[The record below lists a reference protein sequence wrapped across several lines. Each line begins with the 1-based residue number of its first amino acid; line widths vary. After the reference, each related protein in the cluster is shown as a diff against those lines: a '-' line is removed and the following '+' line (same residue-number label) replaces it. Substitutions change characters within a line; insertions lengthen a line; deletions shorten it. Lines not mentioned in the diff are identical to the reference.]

1 MLKHLPNMI
10 TSGNLLCGCL
20 GIIEC
25 FSGSL
30 QTATFYILLAAVF
43 DFFDGFVA
51 RAVKANSAMGKELD
65 SLADC
70 VSFGALPGFLLYKIM
85 LAATNIPTEM
95 AWLPYFALLIPV
107 FSALRLAK
115 FNIDTR
121 QSDSFIGVPTPADA
135 MLIASFPWL
144 IVEGNFFS
152 PFLQNIY
159 VLMAV
164 AIVMSY
170 LMVAELPL
178 IALKFK
184 NFSWASN
191 RYVYLL
197 LGGSVLL
204 IALFQFS
211 AVPLIMILYVL
222 LSIIKNQTS
231 L

>member
-1 MLKHLPNMI
+1 MI